1 MIHIAKSCE
10 DGSQAEKESR
20 EKDHCRKVS
29 YVTEETSITPRC
41 PGNCACCKQGASS
54 KSSNKHSAHKLCSS
68 FYCSV
73 PIQEG
78 EVPIISV
85 ADRNWNDDN
94 IAATFELET
103 SSSEVYN
110 YIITYSALNIL
121 LFEAT
126 YSGQTMCLRALLTAF
141 MSDASNILSFHE
153 ADGDHLYSIEFWIFK
168 PQKSGQ
174 QVRWKNHL
182 LQLLTLSSLQ

>member
-1 MIHIAKSCE
+1 M
-10 DGSQAEKESR
+10 
-20 EKDHCRKVS
+20 
-29 YVTEETSITPRC
+29 
-41 PGNCACCKQGASS
+41 
-54 KSSNKHSAHKLCSS
+54 
-68 FYCSV
+68 
-73 PIQEG
+73 QEG

-110 YIITYSALNIL
+110 YIIALYSSALNIL
-121 LFEAT
+121 LFKAT
-126 YSGQTMCLRALLTAF
+126 YTGQTMCLRALLTAF

-182 LQLLTLSSLQ
+182 LQLLILSSLQ